1 MKPTKEMI
9 QWMLIT
15 MIGVMLFSCS
25 SESSTEPK
33 TNTNTF
39 ITVPVNNI
47 FFMGGTVEADEQPV
61 HIVMLTIPFSMSKY
75 EVTQKEFTDVMGYT
89 PRNDYGAGDNVPV
102 YYVNWYECIKY
113 CNLKSIANDL
123 TPCYSISGSTN
134 PANWGIVP
142 SQADTT
148 GSFVWNAVVCD
159 FEVNGYRLPTE
170 AEWEYT
176 AKYDDNSDYAWGN
189 ELPDSTRC
197 NYFYDYEPYAP
208 NWHHAE
214 NVGSYSNGNSKLGIC
229 DLNGN
234 VIEWVWDRYDYYTE
248 DYQTNPVGGININSY
263 RVIKNGSY
271 TDTEDEVRNASRS
284 AFKSTSKTSTVGF
297 RIVKTIIE
305 K

>member
-1 MKPTKEMI
+1 MI
-9 QWMLIT
+9 VLIF
-15 MIGVMLFSCS
+15 LYSCS
-25 SESSTEPK
+25 SESNTEPT
-33 TNTNTF
+33 TNTGTF

-47 FFMGGTVEADEQPV
+47 FFMGGTVEVDEQPV

-89 PRNDYGAGDNVPV
+89 PRNDYGAGDNIPV

-134 PANWGIVP
+134 PSDWGIVP

-197 NYFYDYEPYAP
+197 NYFYDYVLYAP
-208 NWHHAE
+208 NWHHPV
-214 NVGSYSNGNSKLGIC
+214 NVGIYPNGNSKLGVC

-248 DYQTNPVGGININSY
+248 DYQTNPVGGENVNSY

-271 TDTEDEVRNASRS
+271 SDTEDEVRNACRS
-284 AFKSTSKTSTVGF
+284 AFKPTSKMSTVGF
-297 RIVKTIIE
+297 RVVKTIIT